1 MPGIELTHGEL
12 FVVVFVLV
20 VVVAAPWF
28 PKAGAWIADR
38 VTGSRGDG

>member
-1 MPGIELTHGEL
+1 MSLLGLTHGEL

-28 PKAGAWIADR
+28 PKFGAWVADR
-38 VTGSRGDG
+38 LMGNDDE

>member
-1 MPGIELTHGEL
+1 MAALQLTPGEL

-28 PKAGAWIADR
+28 PKLGAWIADR
-38 VTGSRGDG
+38 LTGSRDDR